1 MGSLRT
7 ANFKHNRAVALA
19 VKTTQDAKAAP
30 VAPAKAKKAKA
41 A

>member
-7 ANFKHNRAVALA
+7 ANLKHNRALA
-19 VKTTQDAKAAP
+19 YAVRTSKDAKAAP
-30 VAPAKAKKAKA
+30 VAPAKAKKTKA